1 MSGATTPRG
10 PRGPQA
16 MGGRDTRGGPSE
28 ATFRSL
34 VLGAFLVVLVVIFT
48 LRSPQFLSWSNAT
61 NILVNSSVI
70 GLISLGQALTIIS
83 GGFDL
88 SVSGMVPL
96 GAVSYAMLLNAG
108 LPVWAAVLAILLIGA
123 VVGLVN
129 GFTIAN
135 GKISALI
142 ATLGTMSITSGL
154 ALTLANGLQVP
165 FNDPDKGTLAA
176 HWLLGVANQVWI
188 LLAISLALFF
198 VLHGTVIGRYVY
210 AVGGNREAARL
221 AGIRVNAV
229 TVIVYITSAALASLA
244 GAILA
249 SQLLTGTGLL
259 GQTAALQSI
268 AAVILGGAALTG
280 GVGGVPGTLLGVFI
294 LGILA
299 NGMAVLQVPSFYQT
313 MTIGAVL
320 LIAVGL
326 SQFNP
331 AGRLSNWSV
340 TARRKRDA

>member
-1 MSGATTPRG
+1 MSAVARTEEPEPPKVADSRT
-10 PRGPQA
+10 A
-16 MGGRDTRGGPSE
+16 RGGLSE
-28 ATFRSL
+28 ATLRTV
-34 VLGAFLVVLVVIFT
+34 VLGAFLILLIVVFT
-48 LRSPQFLSWSNAT
+48 ALSPQFLSWSNGT

-88 SVSGMVPL
+88 SVSGTVPL
-96 GAVSYAMLLNAG
+96 GAVSFALLLNAG
-108 LPVWAAVLAILLIGA
+108 LPVWAAVLAVLVLGA
-123 VVGLVN
+123 IVGLIN
-129 GFTIAN
+129 GITIAN

-165 FNDPDKGTLAA
+165 FNDPRKGILAA
-176 HWLLGVANQVWI
+176 HSLWGVSNQVWI
-188 LLAISLALFF
+188 FVAISLGLFF
-198 VLHGTVIGRYVY
+198 VLRGTVIGRYIY

-221 AGIRVNAV
+221 AGIRVDAV
-229 TVIVYITSAALASLA
+229 TVLVYITSAALASLA
-244 GAILA
+244 GAVLA
-249 SQLLTGTGLL
+249 SQLLTGTGLV
-259 GQTAALQSI
+259 GATAALQSI
-268 AAVILGGAALTG
+268 AAVILGGAALAG

-299 NGMAVLQVPSFYQT
+299 NGMAVLSVPSFYQT
-313 MTIGAVL
+313 MATGAVL

-331 AGRLSNWSV
+331 AGRLSGWGNS
-340 TARRKRDA
+340 ARRKHSE

>member
-1 MSGATTPRG
+1 MTSSPTADVDRN
-10 PRGPQA
+10 
-16 MGGRDTRGGPSE
+16 GRIGLSE
-28 ATFRSL
+28 ATLRTI
-34 VLGAFLVVLVVIFT
+34 VLGTFLILLVAVFT
-48 LRSPQFLSWSNAT
+48 LLSPQFLSVGNGT

-70 GLISLGQALTIIS
+70 GLVSLGQALTIIS

-88 SVSGMVPL
+88 SVSGTVPL
-96 GAVSYAMLLNAG
+96 GAVTFALLLNAG
-108 LPVWAAVLAILLIGA
+108 LPVWAAVAA
-123 VVGLVN
+123 VLMVGSFVGLIN
-129 GFTIAN
+129 GLTIAN

-165 FNDPDKGTLAA
+165 FNDPSTGILAE
-176 HWLLGVANQVWI
+176 HWLWGVSNQVWI
-188 LLAISLALFF
+188 FIAISGALFF
-198 VLHGTVIGRYVY
+198 VLRGTVIGRYIY

-229 TVIVYITSAALASLA
+229 TVLVYITSAALASLA

-249 SQLLTGTGLL
+249 SQLLTGTGLV
-259 GQTAALQSI
+259 GSTAALQSI

-299 NGMAVLQVPSFYQT
+299 NGMAVLSVPSFYQT
-313 MTIGAVL
+313 MATGAVL

-326 SQFNP
+326 SQLNP
-331 AGRLSNWSV
+331 ASLLSGRNVSL
-340 TARRKRDA
+340 RRKRDA